1 MTLRTNSRVAGIAF
15 LLYIAAAM
23 SGMMLGGSASAGD
36 TPAAKLASLAA
47 HAGQARLGLILE
59 MVGCFCAFVLAVTL
73 WAITR
78 DEDPDVALLAA
89 VFRVGE
95 GVAGAVTLDAAA
107 ERIWLATKGG
117 GLDATIRNT
126 LAAVDFGA
134 PQAMGIGATCFAV
147 GSTLFAW
154 LLLRGRIVPVPLA
167 WIGVVGSLAAV
178 VVLPLRQVGFIGGPL
193 TNIVWLPLLVFEVW
207 LALWLIVRGA
217 AAPSRRRAGSAV
229 A

>member
-1 MTLRTNSRVAGIAF
+1 MTLRTNSRVAGVAF
-15 LLYIAAAM
+15 LVYIAAAL
-23 SGMMLGGSASAGD
+23 SGTMIGGGASAGD
-36 TPAAKLASLAA
+36 SPAARLASIAA

-78 DEDPDVALLAA
+78 DEDPDLALLAA
-89 VFRVGE
+89 VFRVAE

-107 ERIWLATKGG
+107 ERIWLATQGG
-117 GLDATIRNT
+117 GLDAATRNT
-126 LAAVDFGA
+126 LAAVAFGA
-134 PQAMGIGATCFAV
+134 PQTMGIGATCFAV

-167 WIGVVGSLAAV
+167 WIGVAGSLAAV
-178 VVLPLRQVGFIGGPL
+178 VMLPLRQVGFLGGPL

-217 AAPSRRRAGSAV
+217 VAPSRRREGSTV